1 MPTRVR
7 AVALPDTGFDAY
19 FLNVFGQPNSVSAC
33 EFERTQEANL
43 AQSLHLLN
51 SDEMQKK
58 LATDNGRAAKLAA
71 DTHRSDEEKVK
82 ELYLV
87 ALSRQPRPNELKAT
101 IDYLGRKEN
110 RREAFEDVV
119 WSVVNSKEFLFNH

>member
-1 MPTRVR
+1 
-7 AVALPDTGFDAY
+7 
-19 FLNVFGQPNSVSAC
+19 
-33 EFERTQEANL
+33 
-43 AQSLHLLN
+43 
-51 SDEMQKK
+51 MQKK